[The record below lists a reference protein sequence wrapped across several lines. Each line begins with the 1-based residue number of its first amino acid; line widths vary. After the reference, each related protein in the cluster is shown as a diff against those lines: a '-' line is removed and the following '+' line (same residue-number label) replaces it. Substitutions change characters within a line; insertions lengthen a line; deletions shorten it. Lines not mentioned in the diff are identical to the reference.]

1 MHKKQKVMLTIKI
14 TQFFVKLFAVLFFG
28 IGVLLVFTILFM
40 PIGFFMIPIGIAIF
54 EQLPKYLDKVL
65 NRKLR
70 LLDLDI
76 NQHNQH

>member
-1 MHKKQKVMLTIKI
+1 MQKIQKVMLTIKI
-14 TQFFVKLFAVLFFG
+14 TQFFVKLFAVLIFG
-28 IGVLLVFTILFM
+28 IGVLLVFTIIFM

-54 EQLPKYLDKVL
+54 EQIPKYLDKLL
-65 NRKLR
+65 NKKLR